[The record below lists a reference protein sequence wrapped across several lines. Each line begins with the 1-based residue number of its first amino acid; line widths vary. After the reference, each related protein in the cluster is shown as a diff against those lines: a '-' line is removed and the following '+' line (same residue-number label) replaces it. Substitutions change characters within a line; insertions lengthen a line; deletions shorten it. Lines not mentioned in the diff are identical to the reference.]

1 VIWLDLAIVGFAF
14 LMAIWGYSRG
24 LLAGGLWVVGFVAG
38 GFVGARVGG
47 FMLEEGPRSPAIT
60 GFALVGA
67 ILVAAALGSGST
79 WLRTRRVERGA
90 ERLHVADRLGGALV
104 LACLGLAVVWLI
116 AAVTQAQR
124 TDLRVSRSS
133 RILGALD
140 AALPPSRPILNA
152 LAIRPV
158 TRPVDPVPK
167 IAVEG
172 GPRTRGPQLVE
183 RTPKLGQPD
192 PRIARNHEVE
202 RAGRS
207 VVRVMGTACAR
218 RVQGSGWVAEEG
230 VVVTNAHIVAG
241 QEDTRVELRDGSRH
255 DADAVW
261 YEPKNDLAVLRSS
274 GLTSAGVRP
283 LKLRLGAPAGTSTAI
298 LGYPVGGPYRALPGR
313 LGPTQTVVA
322 QDSYGRG
329 PIDRR
334 VTALRG
340 RVRPGNSGGPV
351 VDGAGR
357 VAATVMLGDLSKR
370 RRQRTALGVVDGFGI
385 PAPLM
390 RRALARADKRVGTGP
405 CSR

>member
-1 VIWLDLAIVGFAF
+1 MIWLDLAIVGLAF

-24 LLAGGLWVVGFVAG
+24 LLAGGLWVAGFVAG
-38 GFVGARVGG
+38 GFVGSRLGG
-47 FMLEEGPRSPAIT
+47 LLLEAGTRSPAIT

-67 ILVAAALGSGST
+67 LLVAAALGSAGT
-79 WLRTRRVERGA
+79 WLRTRRGGSGA
-90 ERLHVADRLGGALV
+90 ERIHVVDRLGGALV

-116 AAVTQAQR
+116 SAVTQAQR

-140 AALPPSRPILNA
+140 AALPASRPILNA

-158 TRPVDPVPK
+158 PRPVDPVPK

-172 GPRTRGPQLVE
+172 GPRTRG
-183 RTPKLGQPD
+183 TPKVGPPD
-192 PRIARNHEVE
+192 PRIARDHEVE
-202 RAGRS
+202 RAGHS
-207 VVRVMGTACAR
+207 VVRVLGTACAR

-261 YEPKNDLAVLRSS
+261 YEPRNDLAVLRSS

-283 LKLRLGAPAGTSTAI
+283 LRLRLGAPVGTSTAI
-298 LGYPVGGPYRALPGR
+298 LGYPGGGPYQALPGR
-313 LGPTQTVVA
+313 LGPTQTVEA

-329 PIDRR
+329 PVDRR
-334 VTALRG
+334 FTALRG

-357 VAATVMLGDLSKR
+357 VVATVMLANLSKK
-370 RRQRTALGVVDGFGI
+370 RRQPTSLGVVDGFGI
-385 PAPLM
+385 PAPLV
-390 RRALARADKRVGTGP
+390 RRALARADERVGTGP
-405 CSR
+405 CSG

>member
-1 VIWLDLAIVGFAF
+1 MIWLDLTIVGLAF

-24 LLAGGLWVVGFVAG
+24 LLAGGLWVAGFVVG
-38 GFVGARVGG
+38 GFVGARLGG
-47 FMLEEGPRSPAIT
+47 LLLEAGTRSPAIT

-67 ILVAAALGSGST
+67 LLVAAALGSAVPGFAPIGGGSGAD
-79 WLRTRRVERGA
+79 RIHVVE
-90 ERLHVADRLGGALV
+90 RLGGALV

-124 TDLRVSRSS
+124 TDLRAFPPS

-158 TRPVDPVPK
+158 PRPVDPVPK
-167 IAVEG
+167 IAVEE

-183 RTPKLGQPD
+183 PKVGPPD
-192 PRIARNHEVE
+192 PRIARDPEVE
-202 RAGRS
+202 RAGHS
-207 VVRVMGTACAR
+207 VVRVSGTACAR
-218 RVQGSGWVAEEG
+218 RVQGSGWVAEDG

-241 QEDTRVELRDGSRH
+241 QRDTQVELRDGSRH

-261 YEPKNDLAVLRSS
+261 YEPRNDLAVLRSS

-283 LKLRLGAPAGTSTAI
+283 LRLRLDARAGTSTAI
-298 LGYPVGGPYRALPGR
+298 LGYPGGGPYRALPGR
-313 LGPTQTVVA
+313 LGPTQTAVA

-357 VAATVMLGDLSKR
+357 GVATVMLANVSKR
-370 RRQRTALGVVDGFGI
+370 RRTALGVVDGYGI
-385 PAPLM
+385 PAPLV
-390 RRALARADKRVGTGP
+390 RRALARADERVSTGP
-405 CSR
+405 CSG